1 MTMNVAPADLPRT
14 IPEAAQRAA
23 RLWAERPAI
32 IEDGVTHSFD
42 ELWDEARRC
51 AAACM
56 ALGVEAGSRVAIW
69 APNSRQWI
77 LAAIGA
83 QICGAAIVPLN
94 TRMKGREAGDIL
106 RRAKVSV
113 LFTVSGFLG
122 CDYPAFLKDEDTPDL
137 KHTVMLDNAAW
148 GEFLASGKHIANDV
162 VDRAVASITAET
174 ISDIMFTSGTTGSPK
189 GVLTAHGQVVR
200 MFNDWGER
208 VDVRERD
215 RFMIV
220 NPFFHTFGYKAGWV
234 ACLVRGATILPM
246 AVFDPAK
253 LADII
258 ETDRV
263 TFIPGPPTIYQM
275 LLIEQEK
282 AGRDFSSLRVAVTGA
297 APVPPS
303 LIYRMK
309 NELGMERVVNG
320 YGMTEH
326 GCVCM
331 TPSDATVEKISAS
344 IGMPIPGVEVICTDD
359 QGREV
364 PTGQSGEFWI
374 RSYGVMRGYLD
385 DPEATAETITPEGW
399 LKTGDI
405 GHKDADGYL
414 YITDRVKDMY
424 ISGGFNCYPAEIEKM
439 LNDHPG
445 IEICAVVGIPDERM
459 GEVGKAFVIPRAGVA
474 LDPQEVI
481 AWSRENMAN
490 YKVPRKVVLVD
501 DLPRNAAGKVLRTV
515 LREMGQ

>member
-1 MTMNVAPADLPRT
+1 MTRFKREILPRT
-14 IPEAAQRAA
+14 IPEAVQRASA
-23 RLWAERPAI
+23 LWGDFPAI
-32 IEDGVTHSFD
+32 IENGQTHSFSG
-42 ELWDEARRC
+42 LWAEARRC

-56 ALGVEAGSRVAIW
+56 AHGIGAGSRVAIW

-77 LAAIGA
+77 VAAVGA

-94 TRMKGREAGDIL
+94 TRMKGKEAGDIL
-106 RRAKVSV
+106 RRARVSA

-122 CDYPAFLKDEDTPDL
+122 FDYPALLVDEETPDL
-137 KHTVMLDNAAW
+137 KHTVLIQDGTW
-148 GEFLASGKHIANDV
+148 EEFLSSGEGIDPQV
-162 VDRAVASITAET
+162 IDRALNAVTPGT
-174 ISDIMFTSGTTGSPK
+174 ISDIMFTSGTTGAPK

-200 MFNDWGER
+200 MFSDWAER
-208 VDVRERD
+208 VDVREGD

-234 ACLVRGATILPM
+234 ASLVRGATILPM

-258 ETDRV
+258 ETERV

-331 TPSDATVEKISAS
+331 TPAEASVEQISAS
-344 IGMPIPGVEVICTDD
+344 IGTPIPGVEVICANENG
-359 QGREV
+359 QEV
-364 PTGQSGEFWI
+364 PTGESGEFWV
-374 RSYGVMRGYLD
+374 RGYGVMRGYLD
-385 DPEATAETITPEGW
+385 DPQATAETITTDGW

-405 GHKDADGYL
+405 GHKDAEGYL
-414 YITDRVKDMY
+414 YITDRMKDMY
-424 ISGGFNCYPAEIEKM
+424 ISGGFNCYPAEIEKL

-445 IEICAVVGIPDERM
+445 IEMCAVVGMPDERL

-474 LDPQEVI
+474 LDPQDVI
-481 AWSRENMAN
+481 GWARNAMAN
-490 YKVPRKVVLVD
+490 YKVPRKVVIAD
-501 DLPRNAAGKVLRTV
+501 DLPRNAAGKVLRNV
-515 LREMGQ
+515 LRDLGA

>member
-1 MTMNVAPADLPRT
+1 MNTVDPAILPKT
-14 IPEAAQRAA
+14 IPHAAQRAA
-23 RLWAERPAI
+23 ALWGPRPAI
-32 IEDGVTHSFD
+32 IEDGVTHSFS

-51 AAACM
+51 AAACVT
-56 ALGVEAGSRVAIW
+56 LGVGPGSRIAIW

-77 LAAIGA
+77 IAAIGA

-122 CDYPAFLKDEDTPDL
+122 CDYPALLADEDTPDL
-137 KHTVMLDNAAW
+137 AHTVLLHGCGWD
-148 GEFLASGKHIANDV
+148 EFLAKGQGADLADI
-162 VDRAVASITAET
+162 DRALDALTPDT
-174 ISDIMFTSGTTGSPK
+174 TSDIMFTSGTTGAPK
-189 GVLTAHGQVVR
+189 GVMTAHGQVVR
-200 MFNDWGER
+200 MFNDWGDR
-208 VDVRERD
+208 VDVREGD

-234 ACLVRGATILPM
+234 CCLVRGATILPM
-246 AVFDPAK
+246 AVFDAAK

-258 ETDRV
+258 ESERV

-282 AGRDFSSLRVAVTGA
+282 ASRDFSSLRVAVTGA

-303 LIYRMK
+303 LIHRMN

-331 TPSDATVEKISAS
+331 TPAEASVEQISAS
-344 IGMPIPGVEVICTDD
+344 IGTPIPGVEVICADTD
-359 QGREV
+359 GREV
-364 PTGQSGEFWI
+364 PTGESGEFWV
-374 RSYGVMRGYLD
+374 RGYGVMRGYLD
-385 DPEATAETITPEGW
+385 DPEATAEAITPEGW

-414 YITDRVKDMY
+414 YITDRMKDMY
-424 ISGGFNCYPAEIEKM
+424 ISGGFNCYPAEIEKL

-445 IEICAVVGIPDERM
+445 IEICAVVGMPDERL
-459 GEVGKAFVIPRAGVA
+459 GEVGKAFVIPRTGVT

-481 AWSRENMAN
+481 AWARNAMAN
-490 YKVPRKVVLVD
+490 YKVPRKIVIVD

-515 LREMGQ
+515 LRDMDA

>member
-1 MTMNVAPADLPRT
+1 MSAIDPDILPHT
-14 IPEAAQRAA
+14 IPHAARRAA
-23 RLWAERPAI
+23 ALWGDRPAI
-32 IEDGVTHSFD
+32 IEDGITHSFS
-42 ELWDEARRC
+42 ELWEEVRRC
-51 AAACM
+51 AAACLK
-56 ALGVEAGSRVAIW
+56 LGIGPDSRVAIW
-69 APNSRQWI
+69 APNSREWI
-77 LAAIGA
+77 VAAIGA

-106 RRAKVSV
+106 RRARVSV

-122 CDYPAFLKDEDTPDL
+122 CDYPALLAEEETPDL
-137 KHTVMLDNAAW
+137 GHTILMQDSDW
-148 GEFLASGKHIANDV
+148 SDFLSGGQGVDPATI
-162 VDRAVASITAET
+162 DRAIEAVTADT
-174 ISDIMFTSGTTGSPK
+174 ISDIMFTSGTTGAPK
-189 GVLTAHGQVVR
+189 GVMTAHGQVVR
-200 MFNDWGER
+200 MFHDWSER
-208 VDVRERD
+208 VDVREGD

-234 ACLVRGATILPM
+234 ACLIRGATILPM
-246 AVFDPAK
+246 AVFDAAR

-258 ETDRV
+258 ETERV

-331 TPSDATVEKISAS
+331 TPAEASVEQISAS
-344 IGMPIPGVEVICTDD
+344 IGTPLPGVEVICVNEDGT
-359 QGREV
+359 EV
-364 PTGQSGEFWI
+364 PTGESGEFWV

-385 DPEATAETITPEGW
+385 DPQATAETITPEAW

-405 GHKDADGYL
+405 GHKDEGGYL
-414 YITDRVKDMY
+414 FITDRMKDMY
-424 ISGGFNCYPAEIEKM
+424 ISGGFNCYPAEIEKL

-445 IEICAVVGIPDERM
+445 IEMCAVVGMPDERL
-459 GEVGKAFVIPRAGVA
+459 GEVGKAFVIPRAGVS
-474 LDPQEVI
+474 LDPQEI
-481 AWSRENMAN
+481 ITWARGAMAN
-490 YKVPRKVVLVD
+490 YKVPREIIIVD
-501 DLPRNAAGKVLRTV
+501 DLPRNAAGKVLRTI
-515 LREMGQ
+515 LREMS